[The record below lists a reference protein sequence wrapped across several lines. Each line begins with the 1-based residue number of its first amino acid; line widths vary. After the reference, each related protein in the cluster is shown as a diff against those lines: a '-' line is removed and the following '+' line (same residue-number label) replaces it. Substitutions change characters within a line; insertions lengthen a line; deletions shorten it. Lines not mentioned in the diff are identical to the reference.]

1 MRMKR
6 SFHSLLGTTL
16 LLSFSLSALGCATT
30 NNDKRDLTPK
40 EVARF
45 QEEIDRHPSSVPI
58 GTEINVSV
66 TGEMPK
72 AVPAKPAV
80 SRDFTVPA
88 AEYDAFFADSP
99 AVVLGRVT
107 LDPVRD
113 GSALLGYKI
122 VKFNRGKFEGVDL
135 VENDIIVAID
145 GKLPKNPDDYFATW
159 EKLKAANTATVK
171 VQRSVDTFTL
181 TWKKSL

>member
-1 MRMKR
+1 MRMTR
-6 SFHSLLGTTL
+6 TLHGLLGSAL
-16 LLSFSLSALGCATT
+16 MLSVSISALGCATT

-72 AVPAKPAV
+72 AVPAA
-80 SRDFTVPA
+80 D
-88 AEYDAFFADSP
+88 YDAFFAESP
-99 AVVLGRVT
+99 AIILGRLT

-113 GSALLGYKI
+113 GSAFLGYKI
-122 VKFNRGKFEGVDL
+122 AKFNNGHFDGVDL
-135 VENDIIVAID
+135 KENDIIVAID
-145 GKLPKNPDDYFATW
+145 GKVPRTPDDFFTTW
-159 EKLKAANTATVK
+159 EKLKASDTATVK

-181 TWKKSL
+181 TWKKSP

>member
-6 SFHSLLGTTL
+6 SFHGLLGTTL

-45 QEEIDRHPSSVPI
+45 QEEIDRHPSSVPM

-72 AVPAKPAV
+72 AVPEKPAV
-80 SRDFTVPA
+80 SRDFTVSA

-99 AVVLGRVT
+99 AVVLGRMT

-122 VKFNRGKFEGVDL
+122 VKFNRGKFDGVDL
-135 VENDIIVAID
+135 TENDIIVAID
-145 GKLPKNPDDYFATW
+145 GKLPKNPDDYFATC
-159 EKLKAANTATVK
+159 EKLKAADTATVK